1 MNESLKENQ
10 SHSEVEDG
18 AIPYPEYLMRVL
30 FTAFAPAVKLG
41 LELNY
46 PLDTIKEMMTLAL
59 WKEAKAKHSTINLI
73 SLVFGKSTRTLKSLS
88 ARYNKGH
95 FFEQSETNL
104 CRQIEDL
111 LQRRPM
117 GLEELS
123 KRLPNFQ
130 EFDGAYLAV
139 QMLLREGRISEEI
152 RDGRVVYTPIPR
164 HHNLFSDDWEL
175 RIDALSEH
183 LDAVAET
190 LRRRF
195 LESSPDAQSA
205 ARTFTFQARPED
217 LDEFREELLAFIRE
231 KTQEL
236 EARADEAKFS
246 DNTDSNA
253 CTESFSL
260 YLGVTPTPDHE

>member
-1 MNESLKENQ
+1 MSDAHKEQ
-10 SHSEVEDG
+10 QRDQVEEG

-139 QMLLREGRISEEI
+139 QMLLREGRISEELQN
-152 RDGRVVYTPIPR
+152 GKVVYTPISR

-195 LESSPDAQSA
+195 LESSPDERSA

-217 LDEFREELLAFIRE
+217 LDEFREGLLSFIRE
-231 KTQEL
+231 KTREL
-236 EARADEAKFS
+236 EERAELAKATEERGDFS
-246 DNTDSNA
+246 EQ
-253 CTESFSL
+253 ESFSL
-260 YLGVTPTPDHE
+260 YLGVTPTPDHD

>member
-1 MNESLKENQ
+1 MSEAPKQNEPNQ
-10 SHSEVEDG
+10 ALDDG
-18 AIPYPEYLMRVL
+18 SIPYPEYLMRVL
-30 FTAFAPAVKLG
+30 FTTFAPAVKLG

-117 GLEELS
+117 DLEELS
-123 KRLPNFQ
+123 KRLPSFQ

-139 QMLLREGRISEEI
+139 QMLLREGRISEIEQ
-152 RDGRVVYTPIPR
+152 DGKVMYAPIPR
-164 HHNLFSDDWEL
+164 HHNLISDDWET

-183 LDAVAET
+183 LEAVAET

-195 LESSPDAQSA
+195 LESSPDELSA

-217 LDEFREELLAFIRE
+217 LDEFREELLTFIRE
-231 KTQEL
+231 KTRALEERAEQSRDPDEPHVEQE
-236 EARADEAKFS
+236 
-246 DNTDSNA
+246 N
-253 CTESFSL
+253 FSL
-260 YLGVTPTPDHE
+260 YLGVTPTPDHD

>member
-1 MNESLKENQ
+1 
-10 SHSEVEDG
+10 
-18 AIPYPEYLMRVL
+18 MRVL

-95 FFEQSETNL
+95 FFEHSETNL

-117 GLEELS
+117 DLDELS
-123 KRLPNFQ
+123 KRLPSFQ

-139 QMLLREGRISEEI
+139 QMLIREGRISEIE
-152 RDGRVVYTPIPR
+152 RDGRVMYTPIPR
-164 HHNLFSDDWEL
+164 HHNLFSDDWEV

-183 LDAVAET
+183 LEVIAET
-190 LRRRF
+190 LRRRY
-195 LESSPDAQSA
+195 LESRPDEQSA

-217 LDEFREELLAFIRE
+217 IEEFREELLEFIRE
-231 KTQEL
+231 KTRALEERAEQQRAPSESQPEQE
-236 EARADEAKFS
+236 
-246 DNTDSNA
+246 N
-253 CTESFSL
+253 FSL
-260 YLGVTPTPDHE
+260 YLGVTPTPDHD